1 MKKSIILL
9 SSIAISATIFAS
21 STASAQ
27 EYSAEKPSYSKI
39 DQTKKNEVYLTEYEI
54 RKTDFNLLSKVFNDL
69 EKKTSNKNYTEE
81 ELNQIAAKE
90 IKQALQNKS
99 TSFST
104 MGFSIPGFGELT
116 DAEIRLAQSNPTEFV
131 KYGNAAQEAKT
142 EAEKYY
148 GKSQLGKGNG
158 DAFRHSYWNARLVQS
173 FGGGPSHGYNRAKV
187 WATAHESNSK
197 GIDKEMDLMNNETG
211 RFLATQNYYTYSS
224 VKYSSVLRN
233 MVKQGS
239 LVRIVNDK
247 LVATNGT
254 TGK

>member
-1 MKKSIILL
+1 MKKCLILL
-9 SSIAISATIFAS
+9 SGVALSATIFS
-21 STASAQ
+21 STTVAAQ
-27 EYSAEKPSYSKI
+27 EYSVEKPNYSKV
-39 DQTKKNEVYLTEYEI
+39 DRTKKIVSYLTEQEI
-54 RKTDFNLLSKVFNDL
+54 RNSDFNMLSKVYEEL
-69 EKKTSNKNYTEE
+69 EKKTANKNYTEE
-81 ELNQIAAKE
+81 KLNQIAANE
-90 IKQALQNKS
+90 IQKAIRNKS

-104 MGFSIPGFGELT
+104 MGYSIPGFGELT
-116 DAEIRLAQSNPTEFV
+116 DAEIRLAQSNPLEFV

-142 EAEKYY
+142 EAQKYY
-148 GKSQLGKGNG
+148 SKSQLYQGNG
-158 DAFRHSYWNARLVQS
+158 DAFRHAYWNARLVQS

-187 WATAHESNSK
+187 WANAHESKSS

-224 VKYSSVLRN
+224 VKYSSVLRS

-239 LVRIVNDK
+239 LVRIVKNK

>member
-1 MKKSIILL
+1 MKKCLILL
-9 SSIAISATIFAS
+9 SGVALSATIFS
-21 STASAQ
+21 STTAAAQ
-27 EYSAEKPSYSKI
+27 EYSVEKPNYSKV
-39 DQTKKNEVYLTEYEI
+39 DRTKKIVPYLTEQEI
-54 RKTDFNLLSKVFNDL
+54 RNSDFNMLSKVYEEL
-69 EKKTSNKNYTEE
+69 EKKTANKNYTEE
-81 ELNQIAAKE
+81 KLNQIAANE
-90 IKQALQNKS
+90 IQKAIRNKS

-104 MGFSIPGFGELT
+104 MGYSIPGFGELT
-116 DAEIRLAQSNPTEFV
+116 DAEIRLAQSNPLEFV

-142 EAEKYY
+142 EAQKYY
-148 GKSQLGKGNG
+148 SKSQLYQGNG
-158 DAFRHSYWNARLVQS
+158 DAFRHAYWNARLVQS

-187 WATAHESNSK
+187 WANAHESKSS

-224 VKYSSVLRN
+224 VKYSSVLRS

-239 LVRIVNDK
+239 LVRIVKNK